1 MQKRITAK
9 HNKNYF
15 RVIFWGYVELAA
27 KIALT
32 KDGPY
37 SYISTPISLNFK
49 FFLFNNKLITQLFKF
64 LRNYNKHTKF
74 YRCNGHTAQLFTGEI
89 ETQVIKKDLLS
100 YTAS

>member
-9 HNKNYF
+9 YNKNYF

-37 SYISTPISLNFK
+37 SYTSTPKSLNF
-49 FFLFNNKLITQLFKF
+49 
-64 LRNYNKHTKF
+64 
-74 YRCNGHTAQLFTGEI
+74 
-89 ETQVIKKDLLS
+89 
-100 YTAS
+100 